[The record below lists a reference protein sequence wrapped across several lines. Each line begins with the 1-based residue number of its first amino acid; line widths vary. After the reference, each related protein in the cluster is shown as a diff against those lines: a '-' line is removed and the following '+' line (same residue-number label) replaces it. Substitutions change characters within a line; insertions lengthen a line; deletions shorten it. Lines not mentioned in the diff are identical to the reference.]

1 MKLLKSCNQ
10 ALTKDGFEPTGFIF
24 DSVSFEQF
32 PDGFIFN
39 LVFHLL
45 CDIDCIDNES
55 HNEFYAVNSITIH
68 FPPL

>member
-45 CDIDCIDNES
+45 CDIDRIDNES
-55 HNEFYAVNSITIH
+55 HNEF
-68 FPPL
+68 